1 MSGRRLFWRF
11 RQWVSKQSW
20 QLWAEQ
26 TGILARIELRRNFLA
41 RRGFWIYLL
50 AFAPAAIVGLHALID
65 GPRRICTVSADTEVL
80 AGIFNF
86 YYLRLG
92 IFFGCMGI
100 FTWLFRGEIV
110 ERTLHYQFLVPVRRE
125 VLVLGKFLAGA
136 ITAILLFGISV
147 LLSFYFMYVHL
158 GPAGR
163 SYVLDGP
170 GLHQFWSYL
179 LVTALACLGYG
190 ALFLALSLIFKNPIV
205 PGALVMGYEAINPV
219 LPSILQKLS
228 IIFYLKQLLPVE
240 IPTQGFLA
248 LFTVVAEPVTPF
260 VSVLGLLCLTAAIL
274 IFACF
279 RIHRLEVTYS
289 TD

>member
-1 MSGRRLFWRF
+1 MSGDELIPRLRHWIG
-11 RQWVSKQSW
+11 RQPW
-20 QLWAEQ
+20 QLWIEQ
-26 TGILARIELRRNFLA
+26 TGILARTELRRNFLA

-50 AFAPAAIVGLHALID
+50 AFAPAVIIALHAIID
-65 GPRRICTVSADTEVL
+65 GPRHHCSLTADTQVL
-80 AGIFNF
+80 AGIFDF

-125 VLVLGKFLAGA
+125 VLVLGKFFAGA
-136 ITAILLFGISV
+136 ITAIVLFGSSV

-158 GPAGR
+158 GTAGKT
-163 SYVLDGP
+163 YVFEGP
-170 GLHQFWSYL
+170 GLHQLWAYL
-179 LVTALACLGYG
+179 LVTTLASVGYG

-219 LPSILQKLS
+219 LPSALQKLS
-228 IIFYLKQLLPVE
+228 VIFYLKQLLPVE

-248 LFTVVAEPVTPF
+248 LFTVVAEPVSPF
-260 VSVLGLLCLTAAIL
+260 VAVLGLLGLAAAIL
-274 IFACF
+274 VFACF

>member
-1 MSGRRLFWRF
+1 MTNGNLFSRL
-11 RQWVSKQSW
+11 RQSISQQPW
-20 QLWAEQ
+20 QLWLAQ

-50 AFAPAAIVGLHALID
+50 AFAPAALIALHAIID
-65 GPRRICTVSADTEVL
+65 GPRHICTVSGDTSVL
-80 AGIFNF
+80 AGIFDF

-125 VLVLGKFLAGA
+125 VLVLGKFLAGVV
-136 ITAILLFGISV
+136 TAILLFGISV

-170 GLHQFWSYL
+170 GLHQLWSYL

-205 PGALVMGYEAINPV
+205 PGALLMGYEAINPV

-228 IIFYLKQLLPVE
+228 VIFYLKQLLPVE

-248 LFTVVAEPVTPF
+248 LFTVVAEPVSPI
-260 VSVLGLLCLTAAIL
+260 VSVLGLFSLTVAIL
-274 IFACF
+274 VFACF